1 MKYCLKNKQQNKGE
15 VGLDKGLNSQNSW
28 RVTTAA
34 VLGEGM
40 KVFFFF
46 PFFLW
51 FLKSFLYVE
60 TLAVLPALNSETKMD
75 ANIKIKS
82 S

>member
-1 MKYCLKNKQQNKGE
+1 MRWGWI
-15 VGLDKGLNSQNSW
+15 KGLIPRTRM

-40 KVFFFF
+40 KVCFFF

-75 ANIKIKS
+75 ANIKVKS